1 MKNLLYILG
10 LIFGAFLLS
19 LVWRRC
25 ADNTVVV
32 SDTIFKVVKV
42 DRPIV
47 RESTI
52 VKYKVV
58 RLPIANDTICVSSR
72 KCICVSD
79 TIKDSAFVQVPIEQK
94 VYSDSNYTAWVS
106 GYNPRLDSINIT
118 HQEVSFHKLVNN
130 SSKGSKRL
138 YLGIQLGYGI
148 TPRGMQPY
156 LGLGVSYKFGF

>member
-25 ADNTVVV
+25 ADNTEVV
-32 SDTIFKVVKV
+32 SDTIIKVIKV

-52 VKYKVV
+52 VKYEVV
-58 RLPIANDTICVSSR
+58 QLPIVAKDTIC
-72 KCICVSD
+72 D
-79 TIKDSAFVQVPIEQK
+79 TIKDSVFVEVPIEQK

-106 GYNPRLDSINIT
+106 GYHPRLDSISIT

-130 SSKGSKRL
+130 SKGSKRL
-138 YLGIQLGYGI
+138 YLGIQVGYGI

-156 LGLGVSYKFGF
+156 LGLGLSYNFFGF

>member
-10 LIFGAFLLS
+10 LIFGAFLVS
-19 LVWRRC
+19 LFWRRC

-32 SDTIFKVVKV
+32 SDTIIKVVKV

-58 RLPIANDTICVSSR
+58 RLPIVTNDTIC
-72 KCICVSD
+72 D
-79 TIKDSAFVQVPIEQK
+79 TIKDSVFVQVPIEQK

-106 GYNPRLDSINIT
+106 GYHPRLDSISIT

-130 SSKGSKRL
+130 SKGSKRL
-138 YLGIQLGYGI
+138 YLGIQVGYGI

-156 LGLGVSYKFGF
+156 LGIGVSYKFGF

>member
-1 MKNLLYILG
+1 MKNLIYILG
-10 LIFGAFLLS
+10 LIIGAFLLS
-19 LVWRRC
+19 LFWRRC
-25 ADNTVVV
+25 ADNTEVV

-52 VKYKVV
+52 VRYEVV
-58 RLPIANDTICVSSR
+58 RLPIVAKDTIC
-72 KCICVSD
+72 D
-79 TIKDSAFVQVPIEQK
+79 TIKDSIFVEVPIEQK

-106 GYNPRLDSINIT
+106 GYHPKLDSISIT
-118 HQEVSFHKLVNN
+118 HQEVSFHKLVNS

-138 YLGIQLGYGI
+138 YLGIQVGYGI

-156 LGLGVSYKFGF
+156 LGLGVSYRFVGF

>member
-25 ADNTVVV
+25 ADNTEVVT
-32 SDTIFKVVKV
+32 DTIYKVIKV

-52 VKYKVV
+52 VKYEVV
-58 RLPIANDTICVSSR
+58 RLPRANDT
-72 KCICVSD
+72 ICVSD
-79 TIKDSAFVQVPIEQK
+79 TIKDSVFVQVPIEQK

-106 GYNPRLDSINIT
+106 GYRPRLDSISIT

-130 SSKGSKRL
+130 SKGSKRL
-138 YLGIQLGYGI
+138 YLGIQVGYGI

-156 LGLGVSYKFGF
+156 LGLGVSYRFVGF

>member
-1 MKNLLYILG
+1 MKNLIYILG
-10 LIFGAFLLS
+10 LIIGAFLLS

-25 ADNTVVV
+25 ADNTEVVT
-32 SDTIFKVVKV
+32 DTIFKVIKV

-52 VKYKVV
+52 VKYEVV
-58 RLPIANDTICVSSR
+58 QLPIVAKDTIC
-72 KCICVSD
+72 D
-79 TIKDSAFVQVPIEQK
+79 TIKDSVFVEVPIEQK

-106 GYNPRLDSINIT
+106 GYHPRLDSISIT

-130 SSKGSKRL
+130 SKGSKRL
-138 YLGIQLGYGI
+138 YLGIQVGYGI

-156 LGLGVSYKFGF
+156 LGLGLSYNFFGF

>member
-1 MKNLLYILG
+1 MKSLSYIIG
-10 LIFGAFLLS
+10 LKFGAFLLS

-25 ADNTVVV
+25 ADSTEIV
-32 SDTIFKVVKV
+32 SDTIIKVVKV

-52 VKYKVV
+52 VKYEIVQ
-58 RLPIANDTICVSSR
+58 LPIVANDT
-72 KCICVSD
+72 ICVSD
-79 TIKDSAFVQVPIEQK
+79 TIKDSVFVQIPIEQK

-106 GYNPRLDSINIT
+106 GYRPRLDSISIT
-118 HQEVSFHKLVNN
+118 YKEVSFHNLVNN

-138 YLGIQLGYGI
+138 YLGIQVGYGI

>member
-1 MKNLLYILG
+1 M
-10 LIFGAFLLS
+10 LS

-25 ADNTVVV
+25 ADNTEVVT
-32 SDTIFKVVKV
+32 DTIIKVVKV

-58 RLPIANDTICVSSR
+58 RLPIASDT
-72 KCICVSD
+72 ICVSD
-79 TIKDSAFVQVPIEQK
+79 TIKDSVFVQVPIEQK

-106 GYNPRLDSINIT
+106 GYQPRLDSISIT
-118 HQEVSFHKLVNN
+118 QKEISFHKMVNN
-130 SSKGSKRL
+130 SEGSKRL
-138 YLGIQLGYGI
+138 YLGIQVGYGI
-148 TPRGMQPY
+148 TPRGIQPY

>member
-1 MKNLLYILG
+1 MKNLIYILG
-10 LIFGAFLLS
+10 LIFGAFLVS

-25 ADNTVVV
+25 ADNTEVV
-32 SDTIFKVVKV
+32 SDTIIKIVKV

-52 VKYKVV
+52 VKYEVI
-58 RLPIANDTICVSSR
+58 RLPIVAKDTIC
-72 KCICVSD
+72 D
-79 TIKDSAFVQVPIEQK
+79 TIKDSVFVEVPIEQK

-106 GYNPRLDSINIT
+106 GYRPRLDSISIT
-118 HQEVSFHKLVNN
+118 HTEVSHKLVNN
-130 SSKGSKRL
+130 NSEGSKRL
-138 YLGIQLGYGI
+138 FIGIQVGYGI